1 MTTNQAD
8 GNNKQEQSEMSSRGQ
23 FDLRGKLAFA
33 TGGVG
38 ILGQHFWAGLAESG
52 ADVAHLCF
60 WTWEFPFPRREN
72 AVRAMSQFLGCNS
85 GYDYAEGF
93 RSYWSIAEK

>member
-33 TGGVG
+33 TGGFG
-38 ILGQHFWAGLAESG
+38 ILGQYF
-52 ADVAHLCF
+52 
-60 WTWEFPFPRREN
+60 
-72 AVRAMSQFLGCNS
+72 
-85 GYDYAEGF
+85 
-93 RSYWSIAEK
+93 